1 MRLLLIILFSGLVL
15 SIFGQQKG
23 DHVMMDDKGQ
33 IIALYH
39 QMYKAMVE
47 KDTATLNRIHA
58 PEFVLVHMTGMR
70 QPKQAYI
77 HAIADGTLNYYTAEH
92 EQMDVSIDNERATLQ
107 GRSRV
112 TAAVFGGGRH
122 TWPLQLTFQL
132 MKRDGQWLFTESRA
146 TTY

>member
-1 MRLLLIILFSGLVL
+1 
-15 SIFGQQKG
+15 
-23 DHVMMDDKGQ
+23 MMDDKGQ

-58 PEFVLVHMTGMR
+58 PEFVLVHMTGVR

>member
-23 DHVMMDDKGQ
+23 DHMVMDDKGQ